1 MSAAVVTGIFALQPA
16 EKVREYCRQ
25 LKEAQMHSSALQF
38 SLYCALGSKKLGM
51 WLGASEREGRSERG
65 RDGARAVPHVL
76 RSSELAK
83 TLMKA
88 LQEEGFPIRTHYFWP
103 LLVAH
108 QKEKNVPGEARRRS
122 AVGDAGLV
130 VSVSERA

>member
-1 MSAAVVTGIFALQPA
+1 MVTGIFALQPA

-51 WLGASEREGRSERG
+51 WLGASESEGRSKRG
-65 RDGARAVPHVL
+65 RDQARAVPHVL
-76 RSSELAK
+76 RSSGLAK

-103 LLVAH
+103 LLAAH

-122 AVGDAGLV
+122 EVGNAGLV